1 MMRNFNGK
9 IAVVTGAAQGIGAGA
24 VKRYLEDGIEKVA
37 LVDLNLEAAKA
48 TAAELDPTGTRA
60 FAFKCNVANPDDVK
74 RCFDEILAAFGRID
88 ILVNSAGI
96 VRDRT
101 IINMPVEDWNLVL
114 DVDLSSLVYCCQQV
128 LPGMIAQQY
137 GKIVN
142 ISSMGAGGAFGQS
155 NYAAAKHGVIGLSRV
170 IAKEYAQYNITAN
183 AVCPAAVD
191 TDMIKTVPEDKL
203 KVKMAA
209 FPRKRPCSVEEMASV
224 IAFLS
229 TDDSSFVNG
238 ERVIVTDGRLCV

>member
-1 MMRNFNGK
+1 MSNFTGK
-9 IAVVTGAAQGIGAGA
+9 IAVVTGAAKGIGAGA
-24 VKRYLEDGIEKVA
+24 VKRFLADGIEKIA
-37 LVDLNLEAAKA
+37 LVDMNLEAAQA
-48 TAAELDPTGTRA
+48 TAKELDPTGQRA
-60 FAFKCNVANPDDVK
+60 FAFRCNVAKPEDVQ
-74 RCFDEILAAFGRID
+74 RCFDEIRAAFGRID

-101 IINMPVEDWNLVL
+101 IINLPVEDWDLVL

-128 LPGMIAQQY
+128 LPGMIAQEY

-142 ISSMGAGGAFGQS
+142 ISSMGYGGSFGQS
-155 NYAAAKHGVIGLSRV
+155 NYAAAKHGVLGLTRV
-170 IAKEYAQYNITAN
+170 LAKEYAKYNITSN

-191 TDMIKTVPEDKL
+191 TDMIKTVPAELL

-209 FPRKRPCSVEEMASV
+209 FPRNRPCSVEEMASV

-229 TDDSSFVNG
+229 SDDSSFVNG
-238 ERVIVTDGRLCV
+238 ERVIVTDGRICV